1 MSDIAEQIRTSKRT
15 GLRDSALGTRNLMTI
30 AALSVVGALFVVPL
44 SILTPAF
51 ATTPKAILIMCATM
65 GAWYIAYLLPGLF
78 VPKPGAF
85 LIAGLL
91 IGIIST
97 FTTPLGPSAI
107 IGNLI
112 GAAFLEIPIAL
123 LLYKKWTWWAYGL
136 GATVFG
142 GLNAAMYGAAYSI
155 TQSRSE
161 YILGI
166 VVAIVSCYI
175 TLTLCILLRRSL
187 MRSGVGVAR

>member
-1 MSDIAEQIRTSKRT
+1 MSDIADQIRTSKRT

-44 SILTPAF
+44 SILTPVF

-112 GAAFLEIPIAL
+112 GAALLELPLAL
-123 LLYKKWTWWAYGL
+123 FLYKKWTWWSYGL
-136 GATVFG
+136 GATVFAG
-142 GLNAAMYGAAYSI
+142 FNSAMYGVAYSVS
-155 TQSRSE
+155 QNRSE

-166 VVAIVSCYI
+166 VFAIISCYA
-175 TLTLCILLRRSL
+175 TLALCILLRRSL
-187 MRSGVGVAR
+187 IRSGVGVAR